1 MICEKCGGIDCF
13 SCLSGGGGAE
23 MWRCD
28 MCGAVYNANPF
39 CVQYVC
45 AWEDY
50 ACSDMFPPPR
60 NIRKKDG
67 NKYAKAD

>member
-1 MICEKCGGIDCF
+1 MKCEKCGGIDCF

-39 CVQYVC
+39 CVEYVC

-60 NIRKKDG
+60 NILKTKQRSE
-67 NKYAKAD
+67 NENE